1 MSLCSGSGVAGLTT
15 ALTASLSGLD
25 AIIVEHRLDIGGT
38 SARSSGRHERAKR
51 FRVEDD
57 VGDLAGLRRNEPAP
71 NRVASRPR
79 IFTHI
84 VKTLRVP
91 VHDDAED
98 HAVKARDDAAVELRR
113 AGVNRDGVA
122 LSRIADG
129 LDPALQEQL

>member
-1 MSLCSGSGVAGLTT
+1 MSLCSGSGVAGLTA

-79 IFTHI
+79 IFTLI

-91 VHDDAED
+91 VHDDAEITQSRR
-98 HAVKARDDAAVELRR
+98 VTMPPSNFGARA
-113 AGVNRDGVA
+113 
-122 LSRIADG
+122 SIAT
-129 LDPALQEQL
+129 AWH